1 MSGAPPGAEKC
12 EPNLTPLLDLVLQLV
27 MFFMLCANFDQLQ
40 KNKKVVLP
48 KASQATAP
56 DRTISVQLLVELAGP
71 PKPGESADPSLPA
84 GRGKWTI
91 STGSGPQPLQGP
103 TELFQKLQVEAKTY
117 GVGKFADPNAPANKR
132 KTKVAVILRI
142 DENVSFKHMNE
153 VMTEVSRAG
162 FEEVQMR
169 AIKE

>member
-1 MSGAPPGAEKC
+1 MSGAPPGADKC

-40 KNKKVVLP
+40 KNKKVMLP

-56 DRTISVQLLVELAGP
+56 DKTISVQLLVELASP
-71 PKPGESADPSLPA
+71 DTENPDPSLPP
-84 GRGKWTI
+84 GRGKWTL

-117 GVGKFADPNAPANKR
+117 GVGKFADPNAPPNKR
-132 KTKVAVILRI
+132 RTKVAVILRI
-142 DENVSFKHMNE
+142 DENVSFRHMNE
-153 VMTEVSRAG
+153 VMAEVSRAG
-162 FEEVQMR
+162 FEEVQLR